1 MRKWGKILAMAGIIA
16 LAAFGFTLGWFDSLT
31 LESLKMRQDGLRAQ
45 VAESPL
51 SFAAAYFFLYVAV
64 TALSLPGAAVLT
76 LAGGALFGFWRG
88 LLLVSFASSLGASAA
103 FLLARYLA
111 RDWVEGKFGR
121 RFREIQE
128 GFARDGGGYLVF
140 LRLVPAFPFFL
151 VNILSGLTSLSLGK
165 FYLVSQLAML
175 PGTAVFVNAG
185 TELSR
190 VESLGDILSA
200 RLILAFC
207 LLGIFPLLAKKGM
220 ELWRRKNAR

>member
-31 LESLKMRQDGLRAQ
+31 LESLKMRQDGLRGQ

-51 SFAAAYFFLYVAV
+51 SFATAYFFLYVIV

-165 FYLVSQLAML
+165 FYLVSQFAML

-190 VESLGDILSA
+190 VESFGDILSA